1 MNKIENCYILFCIF
15 NDKNYHCFLNLT
27 KIRNLIKNDRLRR
40 SCEVLLNELPD
51 YFYEIPASS
60 TGKYHPKFALGEG
73 GLVRHTKV
81 AVRIA
86 YEIIKTQSI
95 GNVFTDDEKDLLLI
109 SLMLHDGLKEGFP
122 KEKYTK
128 FDHPILA
135 ANFVKDK
142 ANLTELTSEEV
153 KLISTNISSH
163 MGEWNKSDYSD
174 ITLPLPKNKYQK
186 MVHMCDLLAS
196 RKFINVEFDGNDI
209 IM

>member
-1 MNKIENCYILFCIF
+1 MKSTIF
-15 NDKNYHCFLNLT
+15 NNELE
-27 KIRNLIKNDRLRR
+27 LIKNDRLRR

-95 GNVFTDDEKDLLLI
+95 GNVFTDDEKDLILI

-142 ANLTELTSEEV
+142 SNLTELTSEEV

>member
-1 MNKIENCYILFCIF
+1 MKSTIF
-15 NDKNYHCFLNLT
+15 NNELE
-27 KIRNLIKNDRLRR
+27 LIKNDRLRR

-86 YEIIKTQSI
+86 HEIIKTQSI
-95 GNVFTDDEKDLLLI
+95 GNVFTDDEKDLILI
-109 SLMLHDGLKEGFP
+109 SLMLHDGLKEGLI
-122 KEKYTK
+122 KEKYTR

-135 ANFVKDK
+135 ANFVNDK

-163 MGEWNKSDYSD
+163 MGEWNTSDYSSV
-174 ITLPLPKNKYQK
+174 TLPLPKNKYQK

>member
-1 MNKIENCYILFCIF
+1 MKSTIF
-15 NDKNYHCFLNLT
+15 NNELE
-27 KIRNLIKNDRLRR
+27 LIKNDRLRR

-95 GNVFTDDEKDLLLI
+95 GNVFTDDEKDLILI

-135 ANFVKDK
+135 ANFVNDK

-163 MGEWNKSDYSD
+163 MGEWNKSDYSN

-186 MVHMCDLLAS
+186 IVHMCDLLAS

>member
-1 MNKIENCYILFCIF
+1 MKSIIF
-15 NDKNYHCFLNLT
+15 NNELE
-27 KIRNLIKNDRLRR
+27 LIKNDRLRR

-95 GNVFTDDEKDLLLI
+95 GNVFTDDEKDLILI

>member
-1 MNKIENCYILFCIF
+1 MKSTIF
-15 NDKNYHCFLNLT
+15 NNELE
-27 KIRNLIKNDRLRR
+27 LIKNDRLRR

-95 GNVFTDDEKDLLLI
+95 GNVFTDDEKDIILI

>member
-1 MNKIENCYILFCIF
+1 MKSTIF
-15 NDKNYHCFLNLT
+15 NNELE
-27 KIRNLIKNDRLRR
+27 LIKNDRLRR

-95 GNVFTDDEKDLLLI
+95 GNVFTDDEKDLILI

-135 ANFVKDK
+135 ANFVNDK

-163 MGEWNKSDYSD
+163 MGEWNKSDYSCV
-174 ITLPLPKNKYQK
+174 TLPLPKNKYQK

>member
-1 MNKIENCYILFCIF
+1 MKSTIF
-15 NDKNYHCFLNLT
+15 NNELE
-27 KIRNLIKNDRLRR
+27 LIKNDRLRR

-86 YEIIKTQSI
+86 HEIIKTQSI
-95 GNVFTDDEKDLLLI
+95 GNVFTDDEKDLILI

>member
-1 MNKIENCYILFCIF
+1 MKSTIF
-15 NDKNYHCFLNLT
+15 NNELE
-27 KIRNLIKNDRLRR
+27 LIKNDRLRR
-40 SCEVLLNELPD
+40 SCEILLNELPY

-86 YEIIKTQSI
+86 HEIIKTQSI
-95 GNVFTDDEKDLLLI
+95 GNVFTDDEKDLILI
-109 SLMLHDGLKEGFP
+109 SLMLHDGLKEGLI
-122 KEKYTK
+122 KEKYTR

-135 ANFVKDK
+135 ANFVNDK

-163 MGEWNKSDYSD
+163 MGEWNTSDYSSV
-174 ITLPLPKNKYQK
+174 TLPLPKNKYQK

>member
-1 MNKIENCYILFCIF
+1 MKSTIF
-15 NDKNYHCFLNLT
+15 NNELE
-27 KIRNLIKNDRLRR
+27 LIKNDRLRR

-95 GNVFTDDEKDLLLI
+95 GNVFTDDEKDLILI

-142 ANLTELTSEEV
+142 DNLTELTSEEV

>member
-1 MNKIENCYILFCIF
+1 MKSTIF
-15 NDKNYHCFLNLT
+15 NNELE
-27 KIRNLIKNDRLRR
+27 LIKNDRLRR

-51 YFYEIPASS
+51 YFHEIPASS

-95 GNVFTDDEKDLLLI
+95 GNVFTDDEKDLILI

-135 ANFVKDK
+135 ANFVNDK

>member
-1 MNKIENCYILFCIF
+1 MKSTIF
-15 NDKNYHCFLNLT
+15 NNELES
-27 KIRNLIKNDRLRR
+27 IKNDRLRR

-95 GNVFTDDEKDLLLI
+95 GNVFTDDEKDLILI

>member
-1 MNKIENCYILFCIF
+1 MKSTIF
-15 NDKNYHCFLNLT
+15 NNELE
-27 KIRNLIKNDRLRR
+27 LIKNDRLRR

-95 GNVFTDDEKDLLLI
+95 GNVFTDDEKDLILI

>member
-1 MNKIENCYILFCIF
+1 MKSTIF
-15 NDKNYHCFLNLT
+15 NNELE
-27 KIRNLIKNDRLRR
+27 LIKNDRLRR
-40 SCEVLLNELPD
+40 SCEVLLNELTD

-95 GNVFTDDEKDLLLI
+95 GNVFTDDEKDLILI

>member
-1 MNKIENCYILFCIF
+1 MKSTIF
-15 NDKNYHCFLNLT
+15 NNELE
-27 KIRNLIKNDRLRR
+27 LIKNDRLRR

-95 GNVFTDDEKDLLLI
+95 GNVFTDDEKDLILI

-142 ANLTELTSEEV
+142 ANLTELTSEDV

-174 ITLPLPKNKYQK
+174 VTLPLPKNKYQK

>member
-1 MNKIENCYILFCIF
+1 MKSTIF
-15 NDKNYHCFLNLT
+15 NNELE
-27 KIRNLIKNDRLRR
+27 LIKNDRLRR

-95 GNVFTDDEKDLLLI
+95 GNVFTDDEKDLILI

-122 KEKYTK
+122 KEKYTR

>member
-1 MNKIENCYILFCIF
+1 MKSTIF
-15 NDKNYHCFLNLT
+15 NNELE
-27 KIRNLIKNDRLRR
+27 LIKNDRLRR

-86 YEIIKTQSI
+86 HEIIKTQSI
-95 GNVFTDDEKDLLLI
+95 GNVFTDDEKDLILI
-109 SLMLHDGLKEGFP
+109 SLMLHDGLKEGLI
-122 KEKYTK
+122 KEKYTR

-135 ANFVKDK
+135 ANFVNDK

-163 MGEWNKSDYSD
+163 MGEWNTSDYSD
-174 ITLPLPKNKYQK
+174 VTLPLPKNKYQK

>member
-1 MNKIENCYILFCIF
+1 MKSTIF
-15 NDKNYHCFLNLT
+15 NNELE
-27 KIRNLIKNDRLRR
+27 LIKNDRLRR

-95 GNVFTDDEKDLLLI
+95 GNVFTDDEKDLILI
-109 SLMLHDGLKEGFP
+109 SIMLHDRLKEGYP

-153 KLISTNISSH
+153 KHISTNISSH

>member
-1 MNKIENCYILFCIF
+1 MKSTIF
-15 NDKNYHCFLNLT
+15 NNELE
-27 KIRNLIKNDRLRR
+27 LIKNDRLRR

-95 GNVFTDDEKDLLLI
+95 GNVFTDDEKDLILI

-174 ITLPLPKNKYQK
+174 VTLPLPKNKYQK

-209 IM
+209 II

>member
-1 MNKIENCYILFCIF
+1 MKSTIF
-15 NDKNYHCFLNLT
+15 NNELE
-27 KIRNLIKNDRLRR
+27 LIKNDRLRR

-95 GNVFTDDEKDLLLI
+95 GNVFTDDEKDLILI

-142 ANLTELTSEEV
+142 ANLTKLTSEEV

-174 ITLPLPKNKYQK
+174 VTLPLPKNKYQK

>member
-1 MNKIENCYILFCIF
+1 MKSTIF
-15 NDKNYHCFLNLT
+15 NNELE
-27 KIRNLIKNDRLRR
+27 LIKNDRLRR

-86 YEIIKTQSI
+86 YEIIKTKSI
-95 GNVFTDDEKDLLLI
+95 GNVFTDDEKDLILI

>member
-1 MNKIENCYILFCIF
+1 MKSTIF
-15 NDKNYHCFLNLT
+15 NNELE
-27 KIRNLIKNDRLRR
+27 LIKNNRLRR

-95 GNVFTDDEKDLLLI
+95 GNVFTDDEKDLILI

-174 ITLPLPKNKYQK
+174 VTLPLPKNKYQK

>member
-1 MNKIENCYILFCIF
+1 MKSTIF
-15 NDKNYHCFLNLT
+15 NNELE
-27 KIRNLIKNDRLRR
+27 LIKNDRLRR

-95 GNVFTDDEKDLLLI
+95 GNVFTDDEKDLILI

-163 MGEWNKSDYSD
+163 MGEWNKSDYSN

>member
-1 MNKIENCYILFCIF
+1 MKSTIF
-15 NDKNYHCFLNLT
+15 NNELE
-27 KIRNLIKNDRLRR
+27 LIKNDRLRR

-95 GNVFTDDEKDLLLI
+95 GNVFTDDEKDLILI

-186 MVHMCDLLAS
+186 MVHMCDLLSS

>member
-1 MNKIENCYILFCIF
+1 MKSTIF
-15 NDKNYHCFLNLT
+15 NNELE
-27 KIRNLIKNDRLRR
+27 LIKNDRLRR

-95 GNVFTDDEKDLLLI
+95 GNVFTDDEKDLILI

-135 ANFVKDK
+135 ANFVNDK

-153 KLISTNISSH
+153 KLISTNIASH
-163 MGEWNKSDYSD
+163 MGEWNTSDYSSV
-174 ITLPLPKNKYQK
+174 TLPLPKNKYQK